1 MGDQPELSRLR
12 DQLDRIDGEM
22 HSLLMERGTV
32 IAAIR
37 EAKRS
42 AETGSAF
49 RPGREAEMM
58 RAIAARH
65 DGVLPLATVEHIWRE
80 IIGTFTQM
88 QAAFSIHVAEGSR
101 IAMRDMARFY
111 FGFATPLVDHDD
123 VGGALAALAN
133 NLDDL
138 ALLPLSSG
146 RGWWRDLDP
155 RLAIIARIPFFG
167 FPQSVS
173 PEPMLVVGDARID
186 LPQGPLLYSVDAV
199 CEALPAEIGEIVAR
213 GTSGGIATLL
223 VASDLNENALA
234 RRFAEAGIEAG
245 HLRLVGAY
253 AKAAAFDAR
262 SGG

>member
-12 DQLDRIDGEM
+12 EQLDRIDGEM
-22 HSLLMERGTV
+22 HALLMERGTV

-88 QAAFSIHVAEGSR
+88 QAAFSIHVAEGRR

-111 FGFATPLVDHDD
+111 FGFATPLIDHED
-123 VGGALAALAN
+123 VEGALDALAG
-133 NLDDL
+133 NLNDL
-138 ALLPLSSG
+138 ALVPLRSG
-146 RGWWRDLDP
+146 RAWWRDLDAK
-155 RLAIIARIPFFG
+155 LAIIARIPFFG
-167 FPQSVS
+167 FPQSVT

-186 LPQGPLLYSVDAV
+186 LPDGPRLYSLDAAA
-199 CEALPAEIGEIVAR
+199 EALPAGIGEIAAK
-213 GTSGGIATLL
+213 GDGGNGETLL
-223 VASDLNENALA
+223 LASDLDERALA
-234 RRFAEAGIEAG
+234 DRLREARVAAD

-262 SGG
+262 